1 MLNGVTYSYK
11 INLQRAQYISHV
23 HFQEEDAQDPD
34 TDADMWSGSG
44 AQQDNTET
52 DTWVWEQLG

>member
-52 DTWVWEQLG
+52 DT